1 MLDLSWFDLNLQPSS
16 AKNKWK
22 RRPVVLTKFC
32 SSWYSD
38 EYDELNVKSRN
49 YYFSIFIYWKQ
60 RVQFGAYK
68 SKKTFK
74 WFQGTISGF
83 NEHGQNSWDLLWNA
97 PLNGPKV
104 HIHAPTYCTR
114 LKRDFIQ
121 FSSNFFCCEG
131 IEIVLQNVIISM
143 YVQDG
148 PTLGLERKIHDL
160 FSNNTPILHFAV
172 IIMNRVLSRLIWK
185 SNQSAK
191 FSIQVKK
198 MTLKRYL
205 IYIIY

>member
-1 MLDLSWFDLNLQPSS
+1 MVVPCRSACIVLLTPPEVHLGDCFRPSNAPIFKTLSSFWKTTKFLHPYFNSISVMLDLSWFDLNFQPPS

-83 NEHGQNSWDLLWNA
+83 NEHGQNSWDPLWKA
-97 PLNGPKV
+97 P
-104 HIHAPTYCTR
+104 
-114 LKRDFIQ
+114 
-121 FSSNFFCCEG
+121 
-131 IEIVLQNVIISM
+131 
-143 YVQDG
+143 
-148 PTLGLERKIHDL
+148 
-160 FSNNTPILHFAV
+160 
-172 IIMNRVLSRLIWK
+172 
-185 SNQSAK
+185 
-191 FSIQVKK
+191 
-198 MTLKRYL
+198 
-205 IYIIY
+205 

>member
-1 MLDLSWFDLNLQPSS
+1 MVVPCRSACIVLLTPPEVHLGDCFRPSNAPIFKTLSSFWKTTKFLHPYFNSISVMLDLSWFDLNFQPPS

-32 SSWYSD
+32 SSWDSD

-97 PLNGPKV
+97 P
-104 HIHAPTYCTR
+104 
-114 LKRDFIQ
+114 
-121 FSSNFFCCEG
+121 
-131 IEIVLQNVIISM
+131 
-143 YVQDG
+143 
-148 PTLGLERKIHDL
+148 
-160 FSNNTPILHFAV
+160 
-172 IIMNRVLSRLIWK
+172 
-185 SNQSAK
+185 
-191 FSIQVKK
+191 
-198 MTLKRYL
+198 
-205 IYIIY
+205 